1 MPSTQVFYNK
11 ATESLNSEGLKTD
24 KKIQDVIATPFGLTI
39 VEIQGTI
46 NLPLVKP
53 KNLNETEK
61 TLFIKSNIPK
71 LVSPQSDNLINDHIQ
86 SEDDIRNAVRFGKLE
101 LDDDGQNATL
111 FISTSQRLVGKVET
125 LDPPLGVLRINKNR
139 KESELNSIPS
149 EIVDVITKKV
159 VFRFR
164 PLPIM

>member
-53 KNLNETEK
+53 KNLNETEE

>member
-1 MPSTQVFYNK
+1 MPSTQVFYEK
-11 ATESLNSEGLKTD
+11 ATASLNLAESKTD

-46 NLPLVKP
+46 NLPQVKP
-53 KNLNETEK
+53 KNLNETEE
-61 TLFIKSNIPK
+61 TLFIKSSIPK
-71 LVSPQSDNLINDHIQ
+71 LVSPQSDDSKYDHIQ
-86 SEDDIRNAVRFGKLE
+86 TEDEIRNAVRFGKLE
-101 LDDDGQNATL
+101 LDADGQNATL

-139 KESELNSIPS
+139 QESELNPIPS

>member
-1 MPSTQVFYNK
+1 MPSTQVFYDK
-11 ATESLNSEGLKTD
+11 ATASLNSAESKTD

-46 NLPLVKP
+46 NLPQVKP
-53 KNLNETEK
+53 KNLNETEE
-61 TLFIKSNIPK
+61 TLFIKSSIPK
-71 LVSPQSDNLINDHIQ
+71 LVSPQSDDSKNEHIQ
-86 SEDDIRNAVRFGKLE
+86 TEDEIRNAVRFGKLE
-101 LDDDGQNATL
+101 LDADGQNATL

-139 KESELNSIPS
+139 QESELNPIPS